1 MKIDTSSINLHRADN
16 SSLRQKIISLSLP
29 MLLSSL
35 ATSIANVGLPTLT
48 QAFSAS
54 FQDVQWVVLAYLLAV
69 TTLAISIGRLG
80 DITDK
85 RQLLKTGIG
94 LFTLASLGCALA
106 PTIGILIAARVLQ
119 GLGAA
124 TMMTLALAL
133 VSETISQEKTGRT
146 MGMLGTVS
154 AIGTALGPSLGGML
168 ISGFGWSAM
177 FLINI
182 PLGLLALWL
191 ASRYLPKIALPPRQS
206 QSGFDPLGMLLLGLI
221 LALYTL
227 AMTLG
232 QGTFDTFNFILLGGA
247 AAGIGLFIWAEK
259 RAAFPLIQ
267 MTMLRHSVLRNGLI
281 MSALVTTIM
290 MSTLIVGPFYLSSAL
305 GLPAQWVGL
314 AMSAGPM
321 VAALCGFPAGYWVD
335 KLGANMMVAL
345 GLLGI
350 TISAIALAVIP
361 PTAGVFGYVIPVC
374 LITAGY
380 AIFQTA
386 NNTLLIKSVGIDQRG
401 VTAGMLN
408 LSRNLGLITGA
419 SVMGTVFFIAS
430 AAQNTTLVTAA
441 DITRGMQFTYQ
452 VAALLALI
460 ALGIAAINLK
470 NKPYQ

>member
-1 MKIDTSSINLHRADN
+1 MKIETNSTNLYRFDN
-16 SSLRQKIISLSLP
+16 SSLRQKMISLSLP

-54 FQDVQWVVLAYLLAV
+54 FQEVQWVVLAYLLAV
-69 TTLAISIGRLG
+69 TTSAISIGRLG

-85 RQLLKTGIG
+85 RQLLKSGIG
-94 LFTLASLGCALA
+94 LFALASLGCAFA

-124 TMMTLALAL
+124 AMMTLTLAL
-133 VSETISQEKTGRT
+133 VSETIEQGKTGRA
-146 MGMLGTVS
+146 MGLLGTVS

-168 ISGFGWSAM
+168 ISRVGWSAI

-182 PLGLLALWL
+182 PLALLALWL
-191 ASRYLPKIALPPRQS
+191 VSRYLPKVATLSRQS
-206 QSGFDPLGMLLLGLI
+206 SSGFDPLGMLLLGLT
-221 LALYTL
+221 LALYAL
-227 AMTLG
+227 AMTLE
-232 QGTFDTFNFILLGGA
+232 QGIFSAFNFILLGGA
-247 AAGIGLFIWAEK
+247 IAGLGLFVWVEK
-259 RAAFPLIQ
+259 RAKFPLIKIS
-267 MTMLRHSVLRNGLI
+267 MLRRSALRNGLI

-290 MSTLIVGPFYLSSAL
+290 MATLIVGPFYLSSAL

-314 AMSAGPM
+314 ALSVGPII
-321 VAALCGFPAGYWVD
+321 AALSGIPAGYWVD
-335 KLGANMMVAL
+335 KLGANTMVAV
-345 GLLGI
+345 GLAGI
-350 TISAIALAVIP
+350 TAGTMVLPIIT
-361 PTAGVFGYVIPVC
+361 PTAGAFGYVAPVC

-386 NNTLLIKSVGIDQRG
+386 NNTLLIKSVGVDQRG

-419 SVMGTVFFIAS
+419 SVMGAVFFSAS
-430 AAQNTTLVTAA
+430 ASQNTALATAA
-441 DITRGMQFTYQ
+441 DITRGMQLTYR

-460 ALGIAAINLK
+460 ALGIAAIHLK
-470 NKPYQ
+470 NKSYQ